1 MTETEFS
8 MWDAPAEQITASRV
22 LHTTALAK
30 AAVEPLWPYLSA
42 AKSLPEFE
50 SRLALSGDAMMR
62 MIGEVIEDPS
72 LPTDQMR
79 VVATQSLVERFAAH
93 QRDREAARA
102 QKEAQRAAQ
111 RVQDAVANSLR
122 AATAATVA
130 TAAYCPDCYKKKFG
144 YEPDMGDDDSTFAP
158 GTCANCGK
166 SDGIVFTP
174 DSSLLAQG
182 ARRTAAARNAEGTV
196 VTTGS
201 QWWLYGAS
209 EVEVDEVISD
219 DEVVVRHLNSE
230 DTETV
235 HPFYLMADKD
245 TIDRSAPGYETFRA
259 GSRTAEWDMRTP
271 EQGMYD
277 SGYLNGKRDREGG
290 YDPQGVG
297 FGGPGEPQTDYE
309 RGYWAGYGLKESSR
323 RIAGWPGAEKSEAL
337 TLKSGDYAKYKGEVV
352 QVDEAIEDE
361 NRYVIRFLDGNDTVT
376 VGREDLLKTDK
387 DGTAIHGSLHTGPDP
402 DRVPSEFKQASRHT
416 SAEYDPNFDP
426 RDTMTA
432 PIGSPEWEQIMYD
445 WGFSKGKNE
454 PDLDWGGMDFRSHPG
469 PFARGFRDAV
479 DGKQASLHTA
489 PGGGPHAPYN
499 VERRGDKWVVVNDL
513 GEVKGTH
520 DSKEEAREQQ
530 KALYANVPGASE
542 QAEKKAAA
550 YEPTGETFTS
560 PCDTCG
566 QPVVFEW
573 MKNEGGFRASEP
585 VAPGSGS
592 DHLSTWCAQ
601 HAPRRQ
607 SSATR
612 KTADALQQAIRA
624 GMMIGVPEFTH
635 PDAML
640 PGFAYVVTEPG
651 PNGARPTNRKT
662 TDRAEANRWAEEL
675 LARTDWSPYTKSSAK
690 VASIDKEAGEEW
702 FLHGS
707 VNGIVITGARHA
719 AWTHENARHAF
730 DHGWDVGTREASG
743 QQVSADEHGSTNYA
757 GAWNEGYR
765 EGMHHANSDTLDIR
779 HSEPDWVAASLRTA
793 AMGWVR
799 DLGHDDDSAIA
810 FALDTL
816 GQRLRI
822 TFEDGDMEW
831 GHFEKVP
838 SGAPEWKGERNDY
851 TFPIDFGAVM
861 DMTRVS
867 EPAPAGQGELFGKG
881 PYDLTAS
888 RSAVAALLRE
898 VEAEKNVTCVS
909 CGREFPRSEAYLR
922 SNVGG
927 DAPLAYCPE
936 CAGRMGWA
944 PQHRY
949 EKAATRSAVADLLE
963 SEAAFFHHPQRSNQ
977 PAPPM
982 PGDQLSRMR
991 SRDRAERTEEAD
1003 TERRHDEYWDAHP
1016 EEAERH
1022 RQQNAASRR
1031 HTAEVECPECWG
1043 EGCRL
1048 CHGTGYIGDEPD
1060 DVGLPNGGYTSSR
1073 RQGASNPKMD
1083 DPDYAAGFKAG
1094 VDDAD
1099 KARGFSLQ
1107 NHPQSSNSSFAEG
1120 YYAGYDGWFTSD
1132 AYWLGT
1138 ESSRRTAVNEDGY
1151 GSERYQRLDAPAKPD
1166 WVHDAWDEGKAP
1178 QEMLDQ
1184 GRAAHEPEN
1193 PFADTLTTIRQ
1204 TALRM
1209 VGESEHSEVNPS
1221 DPGSNIEGFEQN
1233 NDFDRPTQPR
1243 TTRPRVMPGRT
1254 PESTNPPDFGDPAG
1268 EPAGHGHEH
1277 DYPGDPMYPTVAQR
1291 VHARVERLA
1300 AKVRMDN
1307 PTMPPEEA
1315 RRVAARTVAAY
1326 PEMVSVQR

>member
-102 QKEAQRAAQ
+102 QKGAQRAAQ
-111 RVQDAVANSLR
+111 RVQDAVADSLR
-122 AATAATVA
+122 AATAAE
-130 TAAYCPDCYKKKFG
+130 AAYCPDCYEKKFG

-174 DSSLLAQG
+174 DSSLKQG
-182 ARRTAAARNAEGTV
+182 VRRIAAVEAKVASIDWQGDTHFGVGYLTGVAPNGDIYEVYSNPNSNPTPASWVNYGPEGDTGIGSGIAESRGFATMQEAMADAEAHAAGRTSARHTAAGEVRCTYDSGSMYGNTGQCPNPAQWV
-196 VTTGS
+196 VTYQNGTSGPFNAPVCEAH
-201 QWWLYGAS
+201 LGAMKGRVYPGLI
-209 EVEVDEVISD
+209 EV
-219 DEVVVRHLNSE
+219 
-230 DTETV
+230 
-235 HPFYLMADKD
+235 
-245 TIDRSAPGYETFRA
+245 APIRVTSSR
-259 GSRTAEWDMRTP
+259 RTAEWDMRTS
-271 EQGMYD
+271 EQAMYD

-309 RGYWAGYGLKESSR
+309 RGYWAGYGLKEGGR
-323 RIAGWPGAEKSEAL
+323 RTAGR
-337 TLKSGDYAKYKGEVV
+337 EVV
-352 QVDEAIEDE
+352 NNGVGKPYVKERKGKLEYRYYNDGSVTILDTSKAMGT
-361 NRYVIRFLDGNDTVT
+361 NRT
-376 VGREDLLKTDK
+376 VG
-387 DGTAIHGSLHTGPDP
+387 HTGPNP
-402 DRVPSEFKQASRHT
+402 DRVPSEFKQ
-416 SAEYDPNFDP
+416 
-426 RDTMTA
+426 
-432 PIGSPEWEQIMYD
+432 GSIH
-445 WGFSKGKNE
+445 G
-454 PDLDWGGMDFRSHPG
+454 
-469 PFARGFRDAV
+469 
-479 DGKQASLHTA
+479 SLHTA

-499 VERRGDKWVVVNDL
+499 VEQRGDKWVVVNDL
-513 GEVKGTH
+513 GEVKGTF
-520 DSKEEAREQQ
+520 DSKEKAREQQ

-542 QAEKKAAA
+542 QAE
-550 YEPTGETFTS
+550 
-560 PCDTCG
+560 
-566 QPVVFEW
+566 
-573 MKNEGGFRASEP
+573 R
-585 VAPGSGS
+585 
-592 DHLSTWCAQ
+592 
-601 HAPRRQ
+601 
-607 SSATR
+607 
-612 KTADALQQAIRA
+612 
-624 GMMIGVPEFTH
+624 
-635 PDAML
+635 
-640 PGFAYVVTEPG
+640 
-651 PNGARPTNRKT
+651 
-662 TDRAEANRWAEEL
+662 
-675 LARTDWSPYTKSSAK
+675 KSS
-690 VASIDKEAGEEW
+690 S
-702 FLHGS
+702 
-707 VNGIVITGARHA
+707 RQA

-743 QQVSADEHGSTNYA
+743 QQVPADEHGSTNYA
-757 GAWNEGYR
+757 GEWSEGYR
-765 EGMHHANSDTLDIR
+765 EGLRHANEDVLDFR
-779 HSEPDWVAASLRTA
+779 HSEPDWVAASSRTA

-799 DLGHDDDSAIA
+799 DLSHDDDSAIS

-838 SGAPEWKGERNDY
+838 GGAPEWKGERNDY
-851 TFPIDFGAVM
+851 TFPIDFGAVV

-867 EPAPAGQGELFGKG
+867 EPAPAGQGELFDKG

-898 VEAEKNVTCVS
+898 VEADKILTCVS
-909 CGREFPRSEAYLR
+909 CGMEVPRSEAYLR

-927 DAPLAYCPE
+927 DAPLAYCPQ
-936 CAGRMGWA
+936 CAARMGWA

-949 EKAATRSAVADLLE
+949 EKAAAARSAVDDLLA
-963 SEAAFFHHPQRSNQ
+963 SEAAFFHHPQRSTQ
-977 PAPPM
+977 PDPPM

-1031 HTAEVECPECWG
+1031 HIP
-1043 EGCRL
+1043 
-1048 CHGTGYIGDEPD
+1048 
-1060 DVGLPNGGYTSSR
+1060 SR

-1107 NHPQSSNSSFAEG
+1107 NYSQSSNSSFAEG
-1120 YYAGYDGWFTSD
+1120 YYAGYDGWYTSD
-1132 AYWLGT
+1132 AYWMGT

-1151 GSERYQRLDAPAKPD
+1151 GSERYQRLEAPTKPD

-1209 VGESEHSEVNPS
+1209 VGEGDHSEVTPS
-1221 DPGSNIEGFEQN
+1221 NPGSNIEGFEQN
-1233 NDFDRPTQPR
+1233 SDFDRPTQPR

-1254 PESTNPPDFGDPAG
+1254 PESTNPPDLGDPD
-1268 EPAGHGHEH
+1268 GHGHEH

-1291 VHARVERLA
+1291 VHARVTRLA
-1300 AKVRMDN
+1300 AKVQMDN
-1307 PTMPPEEA
+1307 PTMAPEEA